1 MARAGNTNEVG
12 MHLLGDY
19 TTWNFINLGDP
30 DGTLLKNKPTVKYG
44 KNTSKSE
51 QLNFAISYSRVFG
64 KHDVSATAV
73 VELLRVKEMNCCK
86 CMEVLVCHTE
96 EQVLRLER

>member
-1 MARAGNTNEVG
+1 MLFLSIIRILKLLGITCIWLDAGNTNEVG

-73 VELLRVKEMNCCK
+73 VERAES
-86 CMEVLVCHTE
+86 EG
-96 EQVLRLER
+96 R